1 MLMKNNSMVIIGCIV
16 LAIIIWSIPLY
27 KLPFEMPMMLFASI
41 KVFSVLIL
49 IIVGLMYFLNSLNI
63 KDEKKKVKASSKLKN
78 NKTNKTSSN
87 FIEIVWNGKE
97 TMSKTFWLY
106 CILIT
111 GIVSLITGMLSP
123 LIGNYLFIVPM
134 VVIFWS
140 NIGLWNSSSNYKAKQ
155 LNKKKSY
162 GWATAAKFYV
172 VLSFIYTLSQAGFI
186 IRDY

>member
-1 MLMKNNSMVIIGCIV
+1 MKNNSMVIIGCIV
-16 LAIIIWSIPLY
+16 LAIFIWSIPLY

-155 LNKKKSY
+155 LN
-162 GWATAAKFYV
+162 
-172 VLSFIYTLSQAGFI
+172 
-186 IRDY
+186 